1 MSRTGLAEL
10 EAVEAVARRGSF
22 RGAARELSLSASA
35 LSHAVAALEAR
46 LGVRL
51 FNRTTRSVALTE
63 AGEDFLAT
71 VAPALAAI
79 RGAMEATDRH
89 RATPMGLLRINSS
102 RGAAEHYLMPIVL
115 AYLARYP
122 DVGVELVTD
131 DTLID
136 IVREGYDLG
145 VRPIDATPAD
155 MVALPLGP
163 EVAIAVVA
171 APAYFA
177 GRGQPGHPH
186 DLMAHA
192 CIRARMPGG
201 SIYRWEFEKDGETL
215 ALDVPGPLIL
225 DAAPLMRAAALGGA
239 GITHLPEWRVAGDIA
254 AGRLVR
260 VLEDWS
266 PRFSPVALYHPSR
279 RHQPAK
285 LRAFLDLAREM
296 TRNER
301 R

>member
-22 RGAARELSLSASA
+22 RGAARELSISASA
-35 LSHAVAALEAR
+35 LSHAVGALEAR

-63 AGEDFLAT
+63 AGEDFLAA
-71 VAPALAAI
+71 VSPALSAI
-79 RGAMEATDRH
+79 RGAVEAADRH
-89 RATPMGLLRINSS
+89 RDTPAGLLRINSS

-115 AYLARYP
+115 AYCVRYP
-122 DVGVELVTD
+122 DVRVELVTD
-131 DTLID
+131 DALID
-136 IVREGYDLG
+136 IVRDGYDLG

-155 MVALPLGP
+155 MIALPLGP
-163 EVAIAVVA
+163 EISIAVVA
-171 APAYFA
+171 SPAYFA
-177 GRGQPGHPH
+177 GRDRPRHPH

-192 CIRARMPGG
+192 CIRARMPSGE
-201 SIYRWEFEKDGETL
+201 IYRWEFDKHGEHL

-225 DAAPLMRAAALGGA
+225 DAAPLMYAAAMGGA
-239 GITHLPEWRVAGDIA
+239 GITHLPGWRVAEDLA

-266 PRFSPVALYHPSR
+266 PRFSPVGLYHPSR

-296 TRNER
+296 R
-301 R
+301 RAG

>member
-63 AGEDFLAT
+63 AGEDFLAA
-71 VAPALAAI
+71 VSPALAAI
-79 RGAMEATDRH
+79 RGAVEAADRH
-89 RATPMGLLRINSS
+89 RDAPTGLLRINSS
-102 RGAAEHYLMPIVL
+102 RGAAEHLLMPIVL

-122 DVGVELVTD
+122 QVRVELVTD
-131 DTLID
+131 DALID
-136 IVREGYDLG
+136 IVRDGYDLG

-163 EVAIAVVA
+163 EISIAVA
-171 APAYFA
+171 ASPGYFE
-177 GRGQPGHPH
+177 GRDRPVHPH
-186 DLMAHA
+186 DLMAHR

-201 SIYRWEFEKDGETL
+201 AIYRWEFEKDGQDL
-215 ALDVPGPLIL
+215 AIDVPGPLIL
-225 DAAPLMRAAALGGA
+225 DTAPLMHAAALAGA
-239 GITHLPEWRVAGDIA
+239 GITHLPQWRLAEDLA

-266 PRFSPVALYHPSR
+266 PRFSPVGLYYPSR

-285 LRAFLDLAREM
+285 LRAFLELAREM
-296 TRNER
+296 ARDER